1 MLSGGL
7 FSNNNINP
15 QSDPILNIFL
25 QSGVGPKIVS
35 VENIERILVNNMV
48 VILLNRETHFIALLE
63 LLFFL

>member
-25 QSGVGPKIVS
+25 QSGVGPKQ
-35 VENIERILVNNMV
+35 
-48 VILLNRETHFIALLE
+48 
-63 LLFFL
+63 